1 MLAMAAGVK
10 DERPLADPRHAEG
23 SPDTFLRIET
33 IDTPNLAHV
42 GTVASSVDFEEDD
55 LDRGEVAFA
64 ATISGGELY
73 VFVRVR
79 LSVWVLGVR
88 VWSANETRCFIAHRR
103 TIDA

>member
-1 MLAMAAGVK
+1 
-10 DERPLADPRHAEG
+10 
-23 SPDTFLRIET
+23 
-33 IDTPNLAHV
+33 
-42 GTVASSVDFEEDD
+42 
-55 LDRGEVAFA
+55 
-64 ATISGGELY
+64 LY